1 MTASQDD
8 RRANQKARTRAAIVE
23 AAYRL
28 QSQDVTPTV
37 AMAADEARVS
47 IATAYRYFPTQQAL
61 LVELQSESLFAPLD
75 QVLDGLTSLDVE
87 ERLLSLL
94 DAFERFAAAN
104 EPFMRMALR
113 VYQDTWLR
121 GGHDSVSPAPAVR
134 EGRRMLWLD
143 KVLEPLDLPPDD
155 KHRLKTSLAL
165 AVGPDSFVL
174 LKDVCRLS
182 NDEAAAVLREAATTL
197 LRATLNNGKHETMQ
211 DPHRAS

>member
-1 MTASQDD
+1 
-8 RRANQKARTRAAIVE
+8 
-23 AAYRL
+23 
-28 QSQDVTPTV
+28 
-37 AMAADEARVS
+37 MAADEASVS

-75 QVLDGLTSLDVE
+75 EVLDGLTSLDVE

-121 GGHDSVSPAPAVR
+121 GGRDRISAEPAVR
-134 EGRRMLWLD
+134 GGRRMRWLD
-143 KVLEPLDLPPDD
+143 RVLEPLDLPPDD
-155 KHRLKTSLAL
+155 KNRLKASLAL

-182 NDEAAAVLREAATTL
+182 NDEAAAVLRQAATTL

-211 DPHRAS
+211 DPRRAG